1 MRELTHASLFAG
13 IGGIDE
19 AAHRAGFRTIWG
31 CEIDERCQNVLRYHF
46 PTVPWLGD
54 VEDVMDVIDRLRS
67 PDVVSAGSP
76 CQGLSM
82 AGRQEGL
89 EDERSGLFI
98 RFADILSMTDARFGV
113 WENVPGAL
121 TSNNGED
128 FATVL
133 EMLLEVEPGT
143 IGVLPKAKGGRR
155 GRFAGY
161 AEVEDG
167 RSLAWRVLDAQY
179 LGVPQRRERIV
190 LVVDKEGTTA
200 PADVLFPDLSAE
212 EIEATIG
219 SNLAVF
225 LFDDIVDK
233 GASLGITRP
242 DLVDLLEDDVDEK
255 WYLSKKAANGVLERT
270 QRRRE
275 RTNSNKVLPPI
286 LETALRMTAGWPVPD
301 ELAQTCMEEMVE
313 RGCTVDRDVNNA
325 VVNKWYRGTSGPSG
339 DEHHN
344 LVAQVY
350 PDPAGT
356 ITRRYHKSVNTTL
369 DDGAVVATYS
379 ITPLS
384 GQGADLSA
392 TEIDTAS
399 GLTVNAMEKVT
410 DRGTRIVTARKPKRA
425 RSNTDNES
433 WVDDSIANTLNTFD
447 IGDIRDTNLAIE
459 LPELRVRRLTP
470 LEAERLMGLDDNWTN
485 IPGSTNTTRFKQI
498 GNSVAVPVFQY
509 VFEQLRTV
517 TEGTT

>member
-1 MRELTHASLFAG
+1 MTGGLAHASLFAG

-19 AAHRAGFRTIWG
+19 AAHRAGLRTIWG
-31 CEIDERCQNVLRYHF
+31 CEIDKGCQRVLRHRF
-46 PTVPWLGD
+46 PTTPWMGD
-54 VEDVMDVIDRLRS
+54 VEDVMDVIEGLRS
-67 PDVVSAGSP
+67 PDIISAGSP

-121 TSNNGED
+121 TSNGGED
-128 FATVL
+128 FATVI

-161 AEVEDG
+161 AEVDGG

-190 LVVDKEGTTA
+190 LVVDKDGTST
-200 PADVLFPDLSAE
+200 PARILFPELRDFSVGEVEATVGSDLS
-212 EIEATIG
+212 
-219 SNLAVF
+219 VF
-225 LFDDIVDK
+225 LLDDIADK
-233 GASLGITRP
+233 GASLRIERP
-242 DLVDLLEDDVDEK
+242 NLVELLEDDVDEK

-270 QRRRE
+270 ERRRE
-275 RTNSNKVLPPI
+275 RTSSNKVLPPI

-301 ELAQTCMEEMVE
+301 ELARTCVQEMVE
-313 RGCTVDRDVNNA
+313 RGCAIDRDVNNA
-325 VVNKWYRGTSGPSG
+325 VVSKWYRGTSGPSG

-369 DDGAVVATYS
+369 DDGAVVATY
-379 ITPLS
+379 
-384 GQGADLSA
+384 
-392 TEIDTAS
+392 
-399 GLTVNAMEKVT
+399 
-410 DRGTRIVTARKPKRA
+410 RKSRRA
-425 RSNTDNES
+425 RSTTDYET
-433 WVDDSIANTLNTFD
+433 WVDDSISNTLNTHD

-470 LEAERLMGLDDNWTN
+470 LEAERLMGLDDDWTLV
-485 IPGSTNTTRFKQI
+485 PGATNTTRFKQI
-498 GNSVAVPVFQY
+498 GNSVAVPVFRY

-517 TEGTT
+517 TEGST